1 MAFGVA
7 IEATE
12 SASPPKKSLL
22 GKAKQPAISV
32 KKSVLS
38 KINCMTDCSSKKK
51 CDNNEE
57 LAKRCTE
64 NCGEKTVCYITFH
77 KKRLEAEKGE
87 LEKQHSFLNSVASQL
102 KTDKGQLNAHQSR
115 LEAEKGQLN
124 AQQRRLEAEKGQ
136 LNAQQ
141 RRLEAEKGQL
151 NAQQSRLEA
160 EKTKFENEQAEQF
173 NEEEKMKRDLMQL
186 TQKTNNFDK
195 LFKKIRALPCEIRY
209 QIIDPDP
216 ALGALKKEERLTTSE
231 KDSIIKDCG
240 TKPANHGHV
249 ARSLIDLPERIAPSS
264 QEDIDAAISIPNRL
278 LEAKKSLDLA
288 SRQYLPK
295 TEEPQPTEQS
305 DRKNQLKE
313 YFKIFEKE
321 YYPNIRNL
329 NPERWQNKKFW
340 TSFLNKFKVHDR
352 FPDVTEEDMIGEFS
366 RLTKTNDSNFR

>member
-1 MAFGVA
+1 MNSLHSKWKSQVTRIIFILTFMAFGVA

-22 GKAKQPAISV
+22 GKAKQTAISA
-32 KKSVLS
+32 KKSVTS

-77 KKRLEAEKGE
+77 EKRLEAEKGE
-87 LEKQHSFLNSVASQL
+87 LEKQHSFLNRVASQL
-102 KTDKGQLNAHQSR
+102 KT
-115 LEAEKGQLN
+115 EKGQLN
-124 AQQRRLEAEKGQ
+124 V
-136 LNAQQ
+136 
-141 RRLEAEKGQL
+141 
-151 NAQQSRLEA
+151 QQSRLEA

-173 NEEEKMKRDLMQL
+173 NEEEKMKRDLMRL
-186 TQKTNNFDK
+186 TQKTSNFDK
-195 LFKKIRALPCEIRY
+195 LFKKILALPCEIRY

-231 KDSIIKDCG
+231 KDSIIKDCV

-305 DRKNQLKE
+305 DREKQLNE
-313 YFKIFEKE
+313 YFEIFEKE
-321 YYPNIRNL
+321 YYPMIRNL
-329 NPERWQNKKFW
+329 RPERWQNKKFW
-340 TSFLNKFKVHDR
+340 TAFLNKFKVHDR
-352 FPDVTEEDMIGEFS
+352 FPDVTEEDMIDEFS
-366 RLTKTNDSNFR
+366 RLTKTNDSNSR